1 MAEDIQADVAAEQVQ
16 PEATQVT
23 FGQGDNVDTSSNDN
37 GQVESESIN
46 NSWEG
51 DKRFESHWGKDPNK
65 MYESLRYHEKR
76 QGDFDKQINDYK
88 SQVEELQR
96 YKDDYSQIEE
106 LFNHEQIGNELLG
119 VINKYSNG
127 EQEQAQPQPQA
138 NFQDD
143 RINEILSW
151 KDSIEKQALSHYE
164 TQQQNEAFNKIDKL
178 AEQYVINYD
187 KEQFANL
194 MNEAQIPK
202 HLWFDAF
209 KAQAFEQVI
218 KDHGAK
224 VARQALSKAQATPS
238 VVTGSNKVPVGANPP
253 ENFDHLTAQLDSVL
267 PD

>member
-1 MAEDIQADVAAEQVQ
+1 MGEDIQADVAPEQVQ

-23 FGQGDNVDTSSNDN
+23 FGQGDSVDTSGNEN
-37 GQVESESIN
+37 GQVESESI

-96 YKDDYSQIEE
+96 YKDDYTQIEE

-127 EQEQAQPQPQA
+127 EQEQVQPQPQT
-138 NFQDD
+138 NIQDD
-143 RINEILSW
+143 RLNDLLSW
-151 KDSIEKQALSHYE
+151 KEQIENQALSHYE

-187 KEQFANL
+187 KEQFANF

-209 KAQAFEQVI
+209 KAQAFEQVMA
-218 KDHGAK
+218 KHGTQA
-224 VARQALSKAQATPS
+224 AEQALSKAQATPS

-253 ENFDHLTAQLDSVL
+253 KSIDDFKAQLDSIL

>member
-1 MAEDIQADVAAEQVQ
+1 MAEDIQADVATEQVQ

-96 YKDDYSQIEE
+96 YKNDYTQIEE

-127 EQEQAQPQPQA
+127 EQEQAQPQI
-138 NFQDD
+138 NIQDD
-143 RINEILSW
+143 RLNDLLSW

-164 TQQQNEAFNKIDKL
+164 TQQQNEAFSKIDKL
-178 AEQYVINYD
+178 ADQYVINYD
-187 KEQFANL
+187 KDQFANY

-202 HLWFDAF
+202 HLWFEAF
-209 KAQAFEQVI
+209 KAQAFEQVMA
-218 KDHGAK
+218 KHGTKA
-224 VARQALSKAQATPS
+224 AEQALSKAKATQS
-238 VVTGSNKVPVGANPP
+238 VVTGSNKVPVGENPP
-253 ENFDHLTAQLDSVL
+253 KSIDDFKARLDSVL
-267 PD
+267 PG

>member
-1 MAEDIQADVAAEQVQ
+1 MAEDIQADVAPEQVQ

-23 FGQGDNVDTSSNDN
+23 FGQGESVDTSSNDN

-88 SQVEELQR
+88 SQVEELQK
-96 YKDDYSQIEE
+96 YKDDYTQIEE
-106 LFNHEQIGNELLG
+106 LFNHEQIGNELLS

-127 EQEQAQPQPQA
+127 QQEQVQPQT
-138 NFQDD
+138 NVQDD
-143 RINEILSW
+143 RLNDLLSW
-151 KDSIEKQALSHYE
+151 KEQIENQALSHYE
-164 TQQQNEAFNKIDKL
+164 TQQQNEAFSKIDKL

-187 KEQFANL
+187 KEQFANF

-209 KAQAFEQVI
+209 KAQAFEKVV
-218 KDHGAK
+218 KDHATK
-224 VARQALSKAQATPS
+224 VSQQALKKAQAAPS
-238 VVTGSNKVPVGANPP
+238 VVTGSNKVPTAGANPP
-253 ENFDHLTAQLDSVL
+253 KNYDLRADLDSVV

>member
-1 MAEDIQADVAAEQVQ
+1 MADDTQGEVATEQVQ

-23 FGQGDNVDTSSNDN
+23 FGQGENTDTLGDAN
-37 GQVESESIN
+37 GQVESESI

-65 MYESLRYHEKR
+65 MYESLRYEEKR
-76 QGDFDKQINDYK
+76 RDEFNNQVNDYK
-88 SQVEELQR
+88 RQVEELQR
-96 YKDDYSQIEE
+96 YKDDYTQIEE
-106 LFNHEQIGNELLG
+106 LLNHPQIGPDIENVL
-119 VINKYSNG
+119 NKYSNG
-127 EQEQAQPQPQA
+127 EQEQVQPQT
-138 NFQDD
+138 NVQDD
-143 RINEILSW
+143 RLNEILSW
-151 KDSIEKQALSHYE
+151 KEQIENQALSHYE

-187 KEQFANL
+187 KEQFANF

-209 KAQAFEQVI
+209 KAQAFEQVMA
-218 KDHGAK
+218 KHGTQA
-224 VARQALSKAQATPS
+224 AEQALSKAQATPS

-253 ENFDHLTAQLDSVL
+253 KSIDDFKAQLDFIL

>member
-1 MAEDIQADVAAEQVQ
+1 MAEDIQADVATEQVQ

-23 FGQGDNVDTSSNDN
+23 FGQGDSVDTSSNDN

-46 NSWEG
+46 SWEG
-51 DKRFESHWGKDPNK
+51 DKRYESHWGKDPNK
-65 MYESLRYHEKR
+65 MYESLRYYEKR

-88 SQVEELQR
+88 SQVQDLQR

-127 EQEQAQPQPQA
+127 EQEQAQPQA
-138 NFQDD
+138 NIQDD

-164 TQQQNEAFNKIDKL
+164 TQQQNEAFSKIDKL
-178 AEQYVINYD
+178 ADQYVINYD
-187 KEQFANL
+187 KKQFANY

-202 HLWFDAF
+202 HLWFEAF
-209 KAQAFEQVI
+209 KAQAFEQVMA
-218 KDHGAK
+218 KHGTQA
-224 VARQALSKAQATPS
+224 AEQALSKAQATQS
-238 VVTGSNKVPVGANPP
+238 VVAGSNKVPVGANPP
-253 ENFDHLTAQLDSVL
+253 QSIDDFKAQLDSVL

>member
-1 MAEDIQADVAAEQVQ
+1 MAEDIQADVATEQVQ

-23 FGQGDNVDTSSNDN
+23 FGQGESVDTSSNDN

-127 EQEQAQPQPQA
+127 EHEQVQPQT
-138 NFQDD
+138 NIQDD
-143 RINEILSW
+143 RLNDLLSW

-187 KEQFANL
+187 KEQFTNF

-209 KAQAFEQVI
+209 KAQAFEQVMA
-218 KDHGAK
+218 KHGTQA
-224 VARQALSKAQATPS
+224 AEQALSKAQATPS

-253 ENFDHLTAQLDSVL
+253 KSIDDFKAQLDSIL

>member
-1 MAEDIQADVAAEQVQ
+1 MAEDIQADVATEQVQ

-23 FGQGDNVDTSSNDN
+23 FGQGDSVDTSSNDN
-37 GQVESESIN
+37 GQVESESI

-65 MYESLRYHEKR
+65 MYESLRYYEKR

-106 LFNHEQIGNELLG
+106 LFNHPQIGPDIENVL
-119 VINKYSNG
+119 NKYHNG
-127 EQEQAQPQPQA
+127 NVEQAQPQT
-138 NFQDD
+138 NVQDD
-143 RINEILSW
+143 RLNEILSW
-151 KDSIEKQALSHYE
+151 KESIEQQALSHYE

-187 KEQFANL
+187 KEQFANF

-209 KAQAFEQVI
+209 KAQAFEQVMANQRS
-218 KDHGAK
+218 KA
-224 VARQALSKAQATPS
+224 AEQALSKAQETQS
-238 VVTGSNKVPVGANPP
+238 VVTGNNKGPVTMKAPSNINDLK
-253 ENFDHLTAQLDSVL
+253 AQLDSIL

>member
-1 MAEDIQADVAAEQVQ
+1 MADDTQNDVATEQVQ

-23 FGQGDNVDTSSNDN
+23 FGQGDNTDTPSDVN
-37 GQVESESIN
+37 GQVESESISD
-46 NSWEG
+46 SWEG
-51 DKRFESHWGKDPNK
+51 DKRFESHWSKDPNK
-65 MYESLRYHEKR
+65 MYESLRYEEKR
-76 QGDFDKQINDYK
+76 RDEFTNQINDYK
-88 SQVEELQR
+88 RQVEELQR

-106 LFNHEQIGNELLG
+106 LFNHEQMGNELLG

-127 EQEQAQPQPQA
+127 EQAQAQPQA
-138 NFQDD
+138 NVQDD
-143 RINEILSW
+143 RLNDLLSW

-187 KEQFANL
+187 KEQFANY

-209 KAQAFEQVI
+209 KAQAFEQVMA
-218 KDHGAK
+218 KHGTQA
-224 VARQALSKAQATPS
+224 AEQALSKAQATPS
-238 VVTGSNKVPVGANPP
+238 VVTGSNKVPVGASPP
-253 ENFDHLTAQLDSVL
+253 RNIDDFRAQLDAIL

>member
-1 MAEDIQADVAAEQVQ
+1 MAEDIQADVAPEQVQ

-23 FGQGDNVDTSSNDN
+23 FGQGDSVDTSSNDN

-106 LFNHEQIGNELLG
+106 LFNHEQMGSELLG

-127 EQEQAQPQPQA
+127 QEAQAQPQPQA
-138 NFQDD
+138 NIQDD

-151 KDSIEKQALSHYE
+151 KESIEKEALSHYN
-164 TQQQNEAFNKIDKL
+164 TQQKNKAFDSINEYAKSQNIQWDKD
-178 AEQYVINYD
+178 EFVNYM
-187 KEQFANL
+187 QAN
-194 MNEAQIPK
+194 NFPVETWPI
-202 HLWFDAF
+202 AF
-209 KAQAFEQVI
+209 KGVASEQI
-218 KDHGAK
+218 MANQRSKAAEK
-224 VARQALSKAQATPS
+224 ALSKAQATPS
-238 VVTGSNKVPVGANPP
+238 AVTGSNKVPVGANAPKSIDD
-253 ENFDHLTAQLDSVL
+253 FKAQLDSVL

>member
-1 MAEDIQADVAAEQVQ
+1 MAEDIQADVATEQVQ

-23 FGQGDNVDTSSNDN
+23 FGQGDSVDTSSNDN
-37 GQVESESIN
+37 GQVESESI

-76 QGDFDKQINDYK
+76 QGEFDKQINDYK
-88 SQVEELQR
+88 SQVEELQK
-96 YKDDYSQIEE
+96 YKDDYTAMEE
-106 LFNHEQIGNELLG
+106 LFNNEQVGNELLG

-127 EQEQAQPQPQA
+127 EQEQAQPQT
-138 NFQDD
+138 NVQDD
-143 RINEILSW
+143 RLNDLLSW

-164 TQQQNEAFNKIDKL
+164 TQQQNEAFDKINKL
-178 AEQYVINYD
+178 ADQYVINYD
-187 KEQFANL
+187 KDQFVNY

-209 KAQAFEQVI
+209 KAQAFEQVMA
-218 KDHGAK
+218 KHGTKA
-224 VARQALSKAQATPS
+224 AEQALSKAQATPS
-238 VVTGSNKVPVGANPP
+238 VVTGNNKVPVTATAPKSIDD
-253 ENFDHLTAQLDSVL
+253 FKAQLDSVL

>member
-1 MAEDIQADVAAEQVQ
+1 MAEDIQADVATEQVQ

-23 FGQGDNVDTSSNDN
+23 FGQGDNTDTSSNDN

-46 NSWEG
+46 SWEG
-51 DKRFESHWGKDPNK
+51 DKRFESHWAKDPNK

-106 LFNHEQIGNELLG
+106 LFNHEQMGSELLG

-138 NFQDD
+138 NVQDD
-143 RINEILSW
+143 RLNDLLSW
-151 KDSIEKQALSHYE
+151 KESIEKQALSHYD

-187 KEQFANL
+187 KEQFANY

-209 KAQAFEQVI
+209 KAQAFEQVMA
-218 KDHGAK
+218 KHGTQSAE
-224 VARQALSKAQATPS
+224 QALSKAQATQS
-238 VVTGSNKVPVGANPP
+238 VVTGSNKVPVST
-253 ENFDHLTAQLDSVL
+253 TAPRNIDDFKAKLDSLL

>member
-1 MAEDIQADVAAEQVQ
+1 MAEDIQTDVATEQVQ

-23 FGQGDNVDTSSNDN
+23 FGQGENMDTSNNDN
-37 GQVESESIN
+37 GQVESESI

-96 YKDDYSQIEE
+96 YKDDYTQIEE

-127 EQEQAQPQPQA
+127 EQEQVQPQPQT
-138 NFQDD
+138 NIQDD
-143 RINEILSW
+143 RLNDLLSW
-151 KDSIEKQALSHYE
+151 KEQIENQALSHYE

-187 KEQFANL
+187 KEQFANF

-209 KAQAFEQVI
+209 KAQAFEQVMA
-218 KDHGAK
+218 KHGTQA
-224 VARQALSKAQATPS
+224 AEQALSKAQATPS

-253 ENFDHLTAQLDSVL
+253 KSIDDFKAQLDFIL

>member
-1 MAEDIQADVAAEQVQ
+1 MAEDIQADVAPEQVQ

-23 FGQGDNVDTSSNDN
+23 FGQGENMNTSSNDN

-46 NSWEG
+46 SWEG
-51 DKRFESHWGKDPNK
+51 DKRFESHWAKDPNK
-65 MYESLRYHEKR
+65 MYESLRYEEKR
-76 QGDFDKQINDYK
+76 RDEFNNQVNDYK

-96 YKDDYSQIEE
+96 YKDDYTQIEE

-127 EQEQAQPQPQA
+127 EQEQAQPQT

-143 RINEILSW
+143 RLNDLLSW

-187 KEQFANL
+187 KEQFANY
-194 MNEAQIPK
+194 MNEANIPK
-202 HLWFDAF
+202 HLWFEAF
-209 KAQAFEQVI
+209 KAQAFEQVMA
-218 KDHGAK
+218 KHGTQAAEK
-224 VARQALSKAQATPS
+224 ALSKAQATPS

-253 ENFDHLTAQLDSVL
+253 KSIDDLKAQLDSIL

>member
-1 MAEDIQADVAAEQVQ
+1 MAEDIQSDVATEQVQ

-23 FGQGDNVDTSSNDN
+23 FGQGDNVDTLSNDN

-46 NSWEG
+46 SWEG
-51 DKRFESHWGKDPNK
+51 DKRFESHWRKDPNK

-76 QGDFDKQINDYK
+76 QGEFDKQINDYK
-88 SQVEELQR
+88 SQVDELQK
-96 YKDDYSQIEE
+96 YKNDYTQIEE

-127 EQEQAQPQPQA
+127 EQEQVQPQA
-138 NFQDD
+138 NIQDD
-143 RINEILSW
+143 RLNDLLSW

-164 TQQQNEAFNKIDKL
+164 TQQQNEAFSKIDKL

-187 KEQFANL
+187 KDQFANF

-202 HLWFDAF
+202 HLWFEAF
-209 KAQAFEQVI
+209 KAQAFEQVMA
-218 KDHGAK
+218 KHGTQA
-224 VARQALSKAQATPS
+224 AEQALSKAQATPS

-253 ENFDHLTAQLDSVL
+253 KNIDDFRAQLDSIL

>member
-1 MAEDIQADVAAEQVQ
+1 MGPDIQADVAPEQVQ

-23 FGQGDNVDTSSNDN
+23 FGQGDSVDTSSNDN

-46 NSWEG
+46 SWEG
-51 DKRFESHWGKDPNK
+51 DKRFESHWAKDPNK

-76 QGDFDKQINDYK
+76 QGGFDKQINDYK

-106 LFNHEQIGNELLG
+106 LFNHEQMGSELLS

-138 NFQDD
+138 NVQDD
-143 RINEILSW
+143 RLNDLLSW
-151 KDSIEKQALSHYE
+151 KDSIEKQALSHYD

-187 KEQFANL
+187 KEQFANY

-209 KAQAFEQVI
+209 KAQAFEQVMA
-218 KDHGAK
+218 KHGTQA
-224 VARQALSKAQATPS
+224 AEQALSKAQATQS
-238 VVTGSNKVPVGANPP
+238 VATGSNKVPVGANPP
-253 ENFDHLTAQLDSVL
+253 RNIDDFKAQLDAIL

>member
-23 FGQGDNVDTSSNDN
+23 FGQGENTDTSSNDN

-46 NSWEG
+46 SWEG
-51 DKRFESHWGKDPNK
+51 DKRFESHWAKDPNK

-96 YKDDYSQIEE
+96 YKDDYTAMEE
-106 LFNHEQIGNELLG
+106 LFNNEQIGNELLG

-127 EQEQAQPQPQA
+127 EQEQAQPQT
-138 NFQDD
+138 NIQDD
-143 RINEILSW
+143 RLNEILSW
-151 KDSIEKQALSHYE
+151 KENIEKQALSHYE
-164 TQQQNEAFNKIDKL
+164 TQQQNEAFEKINKL
-178 AEQYVINYD
+178 ADQYVINYD
-187 KEQFANL
+187 KDQFVNY

-209 KAQAFEQVI
+209 KAQAFEQVMA
-218 KDHGAK
+218 KHGTKA
-224 VARQALSKAQATPS
+224 AEQALSKAQATPS
-238 VVTGSNKVPVGANPP
+238 VVTGNNKVPVTATAPKSIDD
-253 ENFDHLTAQLDSVL
+253 FKAQLDSVL

>member
-1 MAEDIQADVAAEQVQ
+1 MARDIQADVAQEQVQ
-16 PEATQVT
+16 PDATQVT
-23 FGQGDNVDTSSNDN
+23 FGQGDSVDTSGSEN

-106 LFNHEQIGNELLG
+106 LFNHEQIGNELVD

-127 EQEQAQPQPQA
+127 EEQVRPQT
-138 NFQDD
+138 NIQDD
-143 RINEILSW
+143 RLNDLLSW
-151 KDSIEKQALSHYE
+151 KEQIENQALSHYE

-187 KEQFANL
+187 KEQFTNF
-194 MNEAQIPK
+194 MNESQIPK
-202 HLWFDAF
+202 HLWFEAF
-209 KAQAFEQVI
+209 KAQAFEQVMA
-218 KDHGAK
+218 KHGTQA
-224 VARQALSKAQATPS
+224 AEQALSKAQATPS
-238 VVTGSNKVPVGANPP
+238 VVTGSNKVPVGANAPKSIDD
-253 ENFDHLTAQLDSVL
+253 FRAQLDSII

>member
-1 MAEDIQADVAAEQVQ
+1 MAEDIQADVATEQVQ

-23 FGQGDNVDTSSNDN
+23 FGQGDSVDTSSSDN

-106 LFNHEQIGNELLG
+106 LFNHEQMGSELLG

-127 EQEQAQPQPQA
+127 EQAQAQPQA
-138 NFQDD
+138 NIQDD
-143 RINEILSW
+143 RLNDLLSW
-151 KDSIEKQALSHYE
+151 KESIEKQALSHYE
-164 TQQQNEAFNKIDKL
+164 TQQQNEAFSKIDKL
-178 AEQYVINYD
+178 ADQYVINYD
-187 KEQFANL
+187 KEQFTNF

-209 KAQAFEQVI
+209 KAQAFEQVMA
-218 KDHGAK
+218 KHGTQA
-224 VARQALSKAQATPS
+224 AEQALSKAQATPS

-253 ENFDHLTAQLDSVL
+253 RNIDDFKAQLDAIL

>member
-1 MAEDIQADVAAEQVQ
+1 MADDTQNDVATEQVQ

-23 FGQGDNVDTSSNDN
+23 FGQGDNTDTPSDSN

-65 MYESLRYHEKR
+65 MYESLRYEEKR
-76 QGDFDKQINDYK
+76 RDEFNDQMKDYK
-88 SQVEELQR
+88 RQLEELQR

-127 EQEQAQPQPQA
+127 EQEQAQPQA
-138 NFQDD
+138 NIQDD
-143 RINEILSW
+143 RLNDLLSW

-187 KEQFANL
+187 KEQFTNF

-209 KAQAFEQVI
+209 KAQAFEQVMA
-218 KDHGAK
+218 KHGTQSAE
-224 VARQALSKAQATPS
+224 QALSKAQATPS

-253 ENFDHLTAQLDSVL
+253 KNIDDFRAQLDSIL